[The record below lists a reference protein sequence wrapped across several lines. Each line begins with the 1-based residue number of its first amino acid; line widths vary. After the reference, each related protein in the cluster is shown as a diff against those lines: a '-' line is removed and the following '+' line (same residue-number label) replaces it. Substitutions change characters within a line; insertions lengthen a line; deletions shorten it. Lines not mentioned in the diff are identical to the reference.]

1 MTIQGVARLL
11 VLAKKQ
17 HQNLDGTKE
26 NVIFWQALLADLPD
40 EVGLAAL
47 MVHLK
52 TSPFPP
58 KVADICRIAESMK
71 ENKPPM
77 GEEAWLEVRKKLN
90 PYQKPEWSHP
100 LIGEAVRYLGYSRL
114 CMSTRPGD
122 DMEQF
127 VEVYER
133 LVERKKQEGLVEGI
147 KEGIGLLDGGVG
159 TGVRKLGA

>member
-17 HQNLDGTKE
+17 HPNLDGTKE

-100 LIGEAVRYLGYSRL
+100 LIGEVVRYLGYSRL
-114 CMSTRPGD
+114 CISTRPGD

-127 VEVYER
+127 VKVYER
-133 LVERKKQEGLVEGI
+133 LIERKKQEGLVENARLGM
-147 KEGIGLLDGGVG
+147 KQLFL
-159 TGVRKLGA
+159 TG